1 MPTQGSLGPRA
12 LQRRG
17 CLSCRLAG
25 IGAFQEDGKEH
36 VIPDTVLVAALRFG
50 SDLAGAK
57 DTYGE
62 RQAMNLEIREQCL
75 GCDRAL

>member
-1 MPTQGSLGPRA
+1 MVVPTQGRLGPRA

-17 CLSCRLAG
+17 CLSCPLAG
-25 IGAFQEDGKEH
+25 VGALQEDGKEH

-57 DTYGE
+57 GTREE
-62 RQAMNLEIREQCL
+62 REAVSLEIRAVC
-75 GCDRAL
+75 RM